1 MIIKTFQIKNL
12 TNSTSS
18 FFLLYG
24 ENEGFKNQIINNNL
38 LKMFNENILR
48 YEENEIL
55 KDKNIFYDEI
65 KSKSFFDN
73 KKTIII
79 SRSSDKILNVIENF
93 LDEKFEDTRIIIN
106 SGPLEKKSK
115 LRNKFEKASNLVC
128 IPFYADDNITLN
140 RIALN
145 FFKDKKLSV
154 SQENIN
160 LISERCK
167 GDRENLNNE
176 LLKIESFTKNKKKIS
191 TNEILRLTNLADNY
205 TYNELSDHCL
215 NKNLKKIINIINENN
230 YNSDDC
236 VAITRVLLSKV
247 KRLIKLKEDN
257 ILEKNIDNVVSNH
270 KPPIFWKDK
279 DLVKSQMKIWSLE
292 KAKELLYG
300 ISEIELII
308 KKGKN
313 NPINILY
320 NFILTQARPSN

>member
-38 LKMFNENILR
+38 LNAFNENILR

-79 SRSSDKILNVIENF
+79 SRSSDKILNIIEDF

-128 IPFYADDNITLN
+128 IPF
-140 RIALN
+140 
-145 FFKDKKLSV
+145 
-154 SQENIN
+154 E
-160 LISERCK
+160 
-167 GDRENLNNE
+167 
-176 LLKIESFTKNKKKIS
+176 
-191 TNEILRLTNLADNY
+191 
-205 TYNELSDHCL
+205 
-215 NKNLKKIINIINENN
+215 
-230 YNSDDC
+230 
-236 VAITRVLLSKV
+236 
-247 KRLIKLKEDN
+247 
-257 ILEKNIDNVVSNH
+257 
-270 KPPIFWKDK
+270 
-279 DLVKSQMKIWSLE
+279 
-292 KAKELLYG
+292 
-300 ISEIELII
+300 
-308 KKGKN
+308 
-313 NPINILY
+313 
-320 NFILTQARPSN
+320 